1 MQLPGLG
8 EQARGDLLGTLV
20 YPKLGRCNKAW
31 SKTSKALLKYQGTSL
46 GHYNSAW
53 GVAKVRALSVLKIQD
68 EAWEVFSSIEE
79 GLVKR
84 RVKDLCRRIIR
95 KLSL

>member
-1 MQLPGLG
+1 MKSINLWTMESKQNFLSLRLEFDLDGLRASVMELPGLG

-46 GHYNSAW
+46 GHYNSA
-53 GVAKVRALSVLKIQD
+53 
-68 EAWEVFSSIEE
+68 
-79 GLVKR
+79 
-84 RVKDLCRRIIR
+84 
-95 KLSL
+95 